1 MKKLLLSVFVLL
13 SAAIPVVAQEADSYE
28 GTVVSD
34 EGAWCWFADS
44 RALYYKGVAYVG
56 YIDVHGNVKA
66 AQMKVGQDGVES
78 KEEVLVRS
86 YFQPDDH
93 NNPTFLVLPDERIMI
108 FYTRHTDEA
117 KIWYRISRKPLD
129 ITQLGEEKYLAT
141 ANNTTYPSPFIMSD
155 DPEHIYLCWRG
166 INWHPTIARLTM
178 PDADDNCRFD
188 FGPKQIVQ
196 STGARPYAKYHS
208 NGKDKIYL
216 CYTTGHPDNEQPNW
230 LYFNVI
236 DINKG
241 NGPILRDINGNQLS
255 IVKNGTFNVNK
266 TTGYANSYPST
277 IVDNTNN
284 IRNWV
289 WQISLDKEER
299 PVIAF
304 THIDDAKTSHVYWYG
319 RWTGTEWQ
327 RTWVQ
332 YAGHAFHQNW
342 NSTERCYS
350 GGMAI
355 DPANTNDLYLSI
367 PTKNGVYNKDGV
379 YEIWK
384 YTVGDDGKVT
394 GSEQVTR
401 NSQKNNM
408 RPFVMPGADQSK
420 LRLLWMNGDYYYW
433 MVNKNYPSGYP
444 TSIRMNCEFAA
455 GSYPS
460 LAPLCNES
468 PNVEVTPEDNYLIDP
483 WEHGKFRDADEFTIL
498 LNWSLDASAYGG
510 AMLSMGNMEYGVDK
524 KTLKPYVIID
534 GKTYSSE
541 NMLCTSDAWKTES
554 TGTDGKSYMTKHGLF
569 NTAIQYDKAT
579 RLLTIYRNGLID
591 QRFEVEGLMLDKI
604 TIGGFKGKLYNY
616 RVYDSSVGISFLEM
630 SLEEGQLEPI
640 SVSADV
646 YTDIVLPSKTVNGK
660 ELAWRSDREDV
671 ISTSGLVTLPETET
685 VVKLTT
691 FIPHGKSYSTSKTWS
706 VTVHPRDINNNL
718 RYQHDETIDLTRNT
732 ATGFSTNKY
741 EQAPEGL
748 LDGLRSYTFLLS
760 ANAKRLTGQPRLYDF
775 GSSSGNSVFLRANQL
790 SAGIKYNGGTTTMVN
805 GKTSLKANQ
814 DYQLAVTFDAATK
827 KTCIYID
834 GKLDAAGTNNQS
846 EPYQLVENT
855 SDTRN
860 YIGRTQWWDSS
871 VKADNQDF
879 AGTIGGFRLY
889 DIALTKEEI
898 NQIQSDITA
907 VKGLNEMAP
916 VWKDGS
922 VYDVCGRRMY
932 ADGLHNMK
940 PGLYITQ
947 GQKIIVH

>member
-1 MKKLLLSVFVLL
+1 
-13 SAAIPVVAQEADSYE
+13 
-28 GTVVSD
+28 
-34 EGAWCWFADS
+34 
-44 RALYYKGVAYVG
+44 
-56 YIDVHGNVKA
+56 
-66 AQMKVGQDGVES
+66 
-78 KEEVLVRS
+78 
-86 YFQPDDH
+86 
-93 NNPTFLVLPDERIMI
+93 
-108 FYTRHTDEA
+108 
-117 KIWYRISRKPLD
+117 
-129 ITQLGEEKYLAT
+129 
-141 ANNTTYPSPFIMSD
+141 
-155 DPEHIYLCWRG
+155 
-166 INWHPTIARLTM
+166 
-178 PDADDNCRFD
+178 
-188 FGPKQIVQ
+188 
-196 STGARPYAKYHS
+196 
-208 NGKDKIYL
+208 
-216 CYTTGHPDNEQPNW
+216 
-230 LYFNVI
+230 
-236 DINKG
+236 
-241 NGPILRDINGNQLS
+241 
-255 IVKNGTFNVNK
+255 
-266 TTGYANSYPST
+266 
-277 IVDNTNN
+277 
-284 IRNWV
+284 
-289 WQISLDKEER
+289 
-299 PVIAF
+299 
-304 THIDDAKTSHVYWYG
+304 
-319 RWTGTEWQ
+319 
-327 RTWVQ
+327 
-332 YAGHAFHQNW
+332 
-342 NSTERCYS
+342 
-350 GGMAI
+350 
-355 DPANTNDLYLSI
+355 
-367 PTKNGVYNKDGV
+367 
-379 YEIWK
+379 
-384 YTVGDDGKVT
+384 
-394 GSEQVTR
+394 
-401 NSQKNNM
+401 
-408 RPFVMPGADQSK
+408 
-420 LRLLWMNGDYYYW
+420 
-433 MVNKNYPSGYP
+433 VNKNYPSGYP

-498 LNWSLDASAYGG
+498 LNWSLDANAYGG

-685 VVKLTT
+685 IVKLTT
-691 FIPHGKSYSTSKTWS
+691 FIPHGKSYSTSKTWN

-741 EQAPEGL
+741 EHAPEGL

-834 GKLDAAGTNNQS
+834 GKLDASGTNNQS

-855 SDTRN
+855 SDSRN

-907 VKGLNEMAP
+907 VKGLNETNP
-916 VWKDGS
+916 VWKDGN

>member
-1 MKKLLLSVFVLL
+1 
-13 SAAIPVVAQEADSYE
+13 
-28 GTVVSD
+28 
-34 EGAWCWFADS
+34 
-44 RALYYKGVAYVG
+44 
-56 YIDVHGNVKA
+56 
-66 AQMKVGQDGVES
+66 
-78 KEEVLVRS
+78 
-86 YFQPDDH
+86 
-93 NNPTFLVLPDERIMI
+93 
-108 FYTRHTDEA
+108 
-117 KIWYRISRKPLD
+117 
-129 ITQLGEEKYLAT
+129 
-141 ANNTTYPSPFIMSD
+141 
-155 DPEHIYLCWRG
+155 
-166 INWHPTIARLTM
+166 
-178 PDADDNCRFD
+178 
-188 FGPKQIVQ
+188 
-196 STGARPYAKYHS
+196 
-208 NGKDKIYL
+208 
-216 CYTTGHPDNEQPNW
+216 
-230 LYFNVI
+230 
-236 DINKG
+236 
-241 NGPILRDINGNQLS
+241 
-255 IVKNGTFNVNK
+255 
-266 TTGYANSYPST
+266 
-277 IVDNTNN
+277 
-284 IRNWV
+284 
-289 WQISLDKEER
+289 
-299 PVIAF
+299 
-304 THIDDAKTSHVYWYG
+304 
-319 RWTGTEWQ
+319 
-327 RTWVQ
+327 
-332 YAGHAFHQNW
+332 
-342 NSTERCYS
+342 
-350 GGMAI
+350 
-355 DPANTNDLYLSI
+355 
-367 PTKNGVYNKDGV
+367 
-379 YEIWK
+379 
-384 YTVGDDGKVT
+384 
-394 GSEQVTR
+394 
-401 NSQKNNM
+401 
-408 RPFVMPGADQSK
+408 
-420 LRLLWMNGDYYYW
+420 
-433 MVNKNYPSGYP
+433 
-444 TSIRMNCEFAA
+444 
-455 GSYPS
+455 
-460 LAPLCNES
+460 
-468 PNVEVTPEDNYLIDP
+468 
-483 WEHGKFRDADEFTIL
+483 
-498 LNWSLDASAYGG
+498 
-510 AMLSMGNMEYGVDK
+510 
-524 KTLKPYVIID
+524 
-534 GKTYSSE
+534 
-541 NMLCTSDAWKTES
+541 
-554 TGTDGKSYMTKHGLF
+554 
-569 NTAIQYDKAT
+569 
-579 RLLTIYRNGLID
+579 
-591 QRFEVEGLMLDKI
+591 MLDKI

-691 FIPHGKSYSTSKTWS
+691 FIPHGKSYSTSKTWN

-834 GKLDAAGTNNQS
+834 GKLDASGTNNQS

-855 SDTRN
+855 SDSRN

-907 VKGLNEMAP
+907 VKGLNETNP
-916 VWKDGS
+916 VWKDGN